1 MHRSFFAKC
10 FDLCQTLVKK
20 IVCTEIFSFDQL
32 FIKMLS
38 VLIKMSE
45 FDALTS
51 KQSVNLSELDRL
63 MFTKNQDNLI
73 IYFVLYFS
81 DWGK

>member
-1 MHRSFFAKC
+1 MHRVLFVKC
-10 FDLCQTLVKK
+10 FDLCQNLDEK
-20 IVCTEIFSFDQL
+20 IICTNIFSLF

-51 KQSVNLSELDRL
+51 KQSVNLSKSDRL
-63 MFTKNQDNLI
+63 MFAKNLFRHLPHNL
-73 IYFVLYFS
+73 LYPKFS
-81 DWGK
+81 

>member
-1 MHRSFFAKC
+1 MHRVLFVKC
-10 FDLCQTLVKK
+10 FDLCQNLDEKIICTNIFFTLGN
-20 IVCTEIFSFDQL
+20 L

-51 KQSVNLSELDRL
+51 KQSVNLSKSDRL
-63 MFTKNQDNLI
+63 MFAKNLFRHLPHNL
-73 IYFVLYFS
+73 LYPEFF
-81 DWGK
+81 